1 MHELSAPRIRGPL
14 IVGAIVVVAASA
26 ALAWSMTPSN
36 PYAPEQPID
45 FSHRDHL
52 RGDGLNCELCHSGA
66 RRAAFAGMPPVE
78 RCMGCHR
85 FVLPQNAG
93 VTVLRRYWDAGK
105 PVPWI
110 RVNTLPRFV
119 HFRHD
124 AHVLAQIDC
133 GRCHG
138 DVSSMNRIARVAPL
152 TMGWC
157 VDCHR
162 AARAPDDCLICHY

>member
-1 MHELSAPRIRGPL
+1 MHELSARRIRGPL

-45 FSHRDHL
+45 VSHRDHL